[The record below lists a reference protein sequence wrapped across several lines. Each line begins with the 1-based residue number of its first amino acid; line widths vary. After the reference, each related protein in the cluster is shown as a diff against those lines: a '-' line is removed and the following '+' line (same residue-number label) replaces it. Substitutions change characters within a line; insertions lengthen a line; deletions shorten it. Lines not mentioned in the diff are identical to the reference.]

1 MPSLPGNM
9 LRHSEFEAECEEHIG
24 YFINNKFELEDAV
37 KAIVG

>member
-1 MPSLPGNM
+1 MNGM
-9 LRHSEFEAECEEHIG
+9 RAIREFEAECEEHIG